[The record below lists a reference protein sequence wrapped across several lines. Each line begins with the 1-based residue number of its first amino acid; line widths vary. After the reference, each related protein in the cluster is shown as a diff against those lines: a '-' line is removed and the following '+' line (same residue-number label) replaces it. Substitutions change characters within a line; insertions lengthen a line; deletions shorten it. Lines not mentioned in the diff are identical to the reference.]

1 MFFHLFS
8 KCVIGDSSS
17 AKNDCPEGFYCPNG
31 TGVDWKQCP
40 AGTYSNR
47 KNLVREQDCTPCSG
61 GRFCGGTNL
70 TEPSGN
76 CSAGYYCVSGAASP
90 NPYMTNLTQ
99 CPAHF
104 KHITIG
110 DVCPRGHFCKA
121 GSVMFEG
128 TYINESDTCN
138 KIFRLYVDNN
148 Y

>member
-1 MFFHLFS
+1 
-8 KCVIGDSSS
+8 
-17 AKNDCPEGFYCPNG
+17 
-31 TGVDWKQCP
+31 
-40 AGTYSNR
+40 
-47 KNLVREQDCTPCSG
+47 
-61 GRFCGGTNL
+61 
-70 TEPSGN
+70 
-76 CSAGYYCVSGAASP
+76 
-90 NPYMTNLTQ
+90 MTNLTQ

-121 GSVMFEG
+121 GSVMIEG